1 MKKNIYLILACSLG
15 ACSRQEPQPV
25 QPETAVA
32 ITENEATAA
41 DVQVTGTEPETPGF
55 TLKQFPTVMDMLRDA
70 KDYKEEDKTLKLV
83 AEKPL
88 HIQVSRQA
96 LADDTDEK
104 IEEMAKRDIV
114 FVALQA
120 FAQTDIESIQIT
132 SIPLQLKSD
141 FTFGQYLYKKKVTAK
156 ITRKD
161 ADDVMLKYLGS
172 TDYKK
177 LFYPLEGG
185 IYVTSDD
192 FERLKHAELDHVF
205 ADLTH
210 KQ

>member
-1 MKKNIYLILACSLG
+1 MKKNILIFTCLLG

-25 QPETAVA
+25 QPATAVSIA
-32 ITENEATAA
+32 ENDQATAA
-41 DVQVTGTEPETPGF
+41 DLQATGARSETPDF
-55 TLKQFPTVMDMLRDA
+55 ALRQYPTVMDMLRDA

-88 HIQVSRQA
+88 HVQVSRQA

-104 IEEMAKRDIV
+104 IEEMTKRDIV

-120 FAQTDIESIQIT
+120 FAQTDIDFIQIT
-132 SIPLQLKSD
+132 SLPLQLKSD
-141 FTFGQYLYKKKVTAK
+141 FTFGQYLYKKKLTAK

-161 ADDVMLKYLGS
+161 ADAVMQKYLGS
-172 TDYKK
+172 PDYKK
-177 LFYPLEGG
+177 LFYPMEGG
-185 IYVTSDD
+185 IYVTSGE
-192 FERLKHAELDHVF
+192 FERLQHAELENVF

-210 KQ
+210 K